1 MKLHRQSFVQ
11 RQSDP
16 QWTNPSMFKHSSSS
30 SSPVT
35 GFRLTESMKR
45 NHEVN
50 YNLEMKA
57 KELEEHYAA
66 YKLKVDHGVKN
77 VVEKRV
83 VEVHKERLSL
93 SSGDGEFIRGS
104 FYRRYMEKR
113 EAKLREEW
121 RSKHRAKTEEKMIA
135 MRMSL
140 DQIHAE
146 LKAKKAEFD
155 RVKVVLNQ
163 VYNFIAQLYIL
174 FLRILSKFFLFLQI
188 ESNDKRVAIPRA
200 QPKSLSTSRRSTD
213 SIKLPKSIPKST
225 DTEPKPLLKK
235 GRSIGPGLGV
245 GLSKTKY
252 SSVSK
257 NYTRSSDINLFSTSQ
272 TSETKIKQTVIS
284 TTLPSKGFKRFL
296 SFGKKSNGKCSTNSS
311 ECSSPKDVLEYDYN
325 HNIVSQSSECL
336 RKSNLSYSKSSINDE
351 GIYTIN

>member
-1 MKLHRQSFVQ
+1 MKLHRQSSVQ

-16 QWTNPSMFKHSSSS
+16 QWTNPSVFKHSS

-35 GFRLTESMKR
+35 GFRLMESMKR
-45 NHEVN
+45 NQELN

-57 KELEEHYAA
+57 RELEEHYAA

-93 SSGDGEFIRGS
+93 SNGDGEFIRGG

-135 MRMSL
+135 MRVSL

-155 RVKVVLNQ
+155 RVNVALN
-163 VYNFIAQLYIL
+163 
-174 FLRILSKFFLFLQI
+174 QI
-188 ESNDKRVAIPRA
+188 ESNDKQAAIPRA

-225 DTEPKPLLKK
+225 DTEPKPFLKK

-252 SSVSK
+252 SSASK

-272 TSETKIKQTVIS
+272 TSETKIKQTI
-284 TTLPSKGFKRFL
+284 
-296 SFGKKSNGKCSTNSS
+296 
-311 ECSSPKDVLEYDYN
+311 
-325 HNIVSQSSECL
+325 
-336 RKSNLSYSKSSINDE
+336 
-351 GIYTIN
+351 